1 MFDMILSI
9 VIIVVSLG
17 IVFSYFTTTNENV
30 DIYSYNYQILSGFTQ
45 TKINTLNNEEV
56 RKMFIDNKIK
66 NIDNTV
72 AQQVAEFYHTEN
84 IVYTENYAENISYAE
99 NLTRIFV
106 EDYVNKQMSF
116 RVSISNSTEPL
127 NFTVLF
133 EDVKNDLNSTEDG
146 TISSVTQRT
155 IFGFIDKDTVYS
167 DVIKIEI
174 WM

>member
-9 VIIVVSLG
+9 VIIIVSLG
-17 IVFSYFTTTNENV
+17 IIFSYFTTTNENV
-30 DIYSYNYQILSGFTQ
+30 DIYTYNYQILSGFTQ

-56 RKMFIDNKIK
+56 REMFIDNKIK

-72 AQQVAEFYHTEN
+72 AQQVGEFYHTGN
-84 IVYTENYAENISYAE
+84 TSYAE

-116 RVSISNSTEPL
+116 RVSISNSTVPL

-133 EDVKNDLNSTEDG
+133 EDIKNDLNSTEDG

-167 DVIKIEI
+167 DIIKIEI